1 LTAEPAGPF
10 IVLLKRFISLII
22 LAGFPA
28 ILPAQKIP
36 ASGGSPEHLADV
48 EITSH
53 IFKPAELG
61 VPAAEQ
67 LPVPDGFRIE
77 KFAEHAGNARIL
89 AVGPDGSVYVTRR
102 EQGDVLLFKVG
113 PNGLAAGS
121 PVRVLAYTD
130 GFLDSF
136 PSAGL
141 SPKG

>member
-1 LTAEPAGPF
+1 
-10 IVLLKRFISLII
+10 
-22 LAGFPA
+22 
-28 ILPAQKIP
+28 
-36 ASGGSPEHLADV
+36 
-48 EITSH
+48 
-53 IFKPAELG
+53 

-121 PVRVLAYTD
+121 PVRVLAYTE